1 MNSDKII
8 TGVLPEARTSLAADE
23 LTRRRFLGAA
33 SATAIAAG
41 AGMAALSATAES
53 ANAQAASGPRAPLQ
67 PPAPVRLPPLSP
79 PTEKQESQ
87 PPAPLPPSQRVGYA
101 VVGLGHLTLNEI
113 LPAIGQCK
121 MSRLVALVTG
131 EREKGL
137 AVARQHGLEASAVY
151 SYADYDRL
159 ADNPAVE
166 VIYIVLPNSMHEEYT
181 IRGAKAGKHILCE
194 KPMTTNPE
202 SARRMIQACS
212 AANRKLMIAYRIQ
225 YEAYNREA
233 RRIIRSGALGK
244 AKVMETI
251 NAQVQGDPN
260 QWRQKKALAGGGS
273 LPDIGLY
280 CLNTT
285 RFLLGEEPIEIMA
298 TTYSTPGDPRFRE
311 VEENCLFQMRFP
323 SGTQANCTSAYA
335 AHNSKR
341 YRMHLETGW
350 VNMDPAYA
358 YNGLRM
364 EIARSEGKSE
374 RIENRQLDEMN
385 QFAAEIDHMS
395 DCVIHN
401 KRPFTPGEE
410 GLQDHILMETIYR
423 SAREKKGISL
433 SAVAGRDV
441 FRGPEPQEG

>member
-1 MNSDKII
+1 MNPNELNS
-8 TGVLPEARTSLAADE
+8 PNQSAASPVASDE
-23 LTRRRFLGAA
+23 LTRRRFLGTVGTTAV
-33 SATAIAAG
+33 ATGVGLG
-41 AGMAALSATAES
+41 ALGATQEV
-53 ANAQAASGPRAPLQ
+53 ANAQGASGVRAPLA
-67 PPAPVRLPPLSP
+67 PPPPVKLPPLSP

-131 EREKGL
+131 ERDKGL
-137 AVARQHGLEASAVY
+137 SVARQYGLGANAVY

-159 ADNPAVE
+159 ADNPAVD
-166 VIYIVLPNSMHEEYT
+166 VIYIVLPNSQHEEFT
-181 IRGAKAGKHILCE
+181 IRGARAGKHILCE

-202 SARRMIQACS
+202 SARRMIQACE

-225 YEAYNREA
+225 YEVYNREA

-244 AKVMETI
+244 AKLMETI

-260 QWRQKKALAGGGS
+260 QWRQKKSLAGGGS

-285 RFLLGEEPIEIMA
+285 RFLLGEEPVEIMA
-298 TTYSTPGDPRFRE
+298 STYSTPGDPRFKE
-311 VEENCLFQMRFP
+311 VEENCLFQLRFP
-323 SGTQANCTSAYA
+323 SGAQANCATAYA

-374 RIENRQLDEMN
+374 RVENRRLDPQN
-385 QFAAEIDHMS
+385 QFSAEIDHMS
-395 DCVIHN
+395 DCVLNN

-410 GLQDHILMETIYR
+410 GLQDQILMEAIYR
-423 SAREKKGISL
+423 SAREKKSISL
-433 SAVAGRDV
+433 APVAGKDA
-441 FRGPEPQEG
+441 FRGPEPKEM

>member
-1 MNSDKII
+1 MNSNEH
-8 TGVLPEARTSLAADE
+8 TTNSLVETQPTLSADE

-33 SATAIAAG
+33 GATAIAAG
-41 AGMAALSATAES
+41 AGLGALDATAEV
-53 ANAQAASGPRAPLQ
+53 ANAQATSSARAPLQ
-67 PPAPVRLPPLSP
+67 PPPPVRLPPLST
-79 PTEKQESQ
+79 PTEKAEGQ

-101 VVGLGHLTLNEI
+101 IVGLGHLTLNEI
-113 LPAIGQCK
+113 LPAFGECK

-137 AVARQHGLEASAVY
+137 TVARQYGLEASAVY

-159 ADNPAVE
+159 RDNPAVE

-181 IRGAKAGKHILCE
+181 VRGAKAGKHILCE
-194 KPMTTNPE
+194 KPMATS
-202 SARRMIQACS
+202 SASAKRMIQACQ

-225 YEAYNREA
+225 YEPYNREA

-244 AKVMETI
+244 AKLMETI
-251 NAQVQGDPN
+251 NGQAQGDPN

-298 TTYSTPGDPRFRE
+298 STYSTPGDPRFKE
-311 VEENCLFQMRFP
+311 VEENCLWQMRFP
-323 SGTQANCTSAYA
+323 SGVQANCAAAYA
-335 AHNSKR
+335 THNSKR

-350 VNMDPAYA
+350 IEMSPAYF
-358 YNGLRM
+358 YTGLRM
-364 EIARSEGKSE
+364 EIARAEGKSE
-374 RIENRQLDEMN
+374 RIENRQLNPEN
-385 QFAAEIDHMS
+385 QFATEIDHMS

-401 KRPFTPGEE
+401 KTPFTPGEE
-410 GLQDHILMETIYR
+410 GLQDQILMEAIYR
-423 SAREKKGISL
+423 SAREGKSISL
-433 SAVAGRDV
+433 APVPGRDA
-441 FRGPEPQEG
+441 FRGPEPKAG